1 MTEDLELIRGSG
13 NVFRD
18 LGHKSADVE
27 QTKALLAA
35 EIVGVL
41 DDQKLSTRKAAELS
55 GIDHSEFAR
64 IRNAKLDRFTI
75 DRLMTILNRLG
86 HQVDVDV
93 SVRPAESPRPRSARR
108 FPEHPHCQAQ
118 AELGKREGAWRTS
131 C

>member
-1 MTEDLELIRGSG
+1 MTEELELVRGSG

-18 LGHKSADVE
+18 LGHKGADIE
-27 QTKALLAA
+27 QAKALLAA

-41 DDQKLSTRKAAELS
+41 DEQELSTRGAAGRS

-86 HQVDVDV
+86 QQVDVNV
-93 SVRPAESPRPRSARR
+93 SVRPTGLPATQADPA
-108 FPEHPHCQAQ
+108 HP
-118 AELGKREGAWRTS
+118 
-131 C
+131 

>member
-1 MTEDLELIRGSG
+1 MTEDLELVRGSG

-18 LGHKSADVE
+18 LGHPNADVE

-41 DDQKLSTRKAAELS
+41 DDQKLSTRQAAKLS

-64 IRNAKLDRFTI
+64 IRNAKLGRFTI

-86 HQVDVDV
+86 QQVDVEV
-93 SVRPAESPRPRSARR
+93 SVQPSELRGRQPDGA
-108 FPEHPHCQAQ
+108 HP
-118 AELGKREGAWRTS
+118 
-131 C
+131 

>member
-1 MTEDLELIRGSG
+1 MKDLELVRGSG

-18 LGHKSADVE
+18 LGHKGGDVE

-41 DDQKLSTRKAAELS
+41 DDQKLSTRKAAALS

-75 DRLMTILNRLG
+75 DRLVTILNRLG
-86 HQVDVDV
+86 QQVDVDV
-93 SVRPAESPRPRSARR
+93 SVRPASPPGVPPGAA
-108 FPEHPHCQAQ
+108 HP
-118 AELGKREGAWRTS
+118 
-131 C
+131 

>member
-1 MTEDLELIRGSG
+1 MKDLDLVRGSG

-18 LGHKSADVE
+18 LGHKGADVE

-41 DDQKLSTRKAAELS
+41 DDQKLSTRKAAALS

-75 DRLMTILNRLG
+75 DRLVTILNRLG
-86 HQVDVDV
+86 QQVDVDV
-93 SVRPAESPRPRSARR
+93 SVRPASPPGVPPGAA
-108 FPEHPHCQAQ
+108 HP
-118 AELGKREGAWRTS
+118 
-131 C
+131 